1 MQSFAAAGIAAEPRR
16 QPRLLSG
23 LVSLSLGRFHSG
35 AGLFVCQAK
44 PRAGSRAIAVAENYE
59 QPRPEPPG
67 GADDIVGPR
76 FGPRFAAA

>member
-44 PRAGSRAIAVAENYE
+44 PRAGSRAL
-59 QPRPEPPG
+59 PLPKTTSSRDRSPP
-67 GADDIVGPR
+67 
-76 FGPRFAAA
+76 AARMT